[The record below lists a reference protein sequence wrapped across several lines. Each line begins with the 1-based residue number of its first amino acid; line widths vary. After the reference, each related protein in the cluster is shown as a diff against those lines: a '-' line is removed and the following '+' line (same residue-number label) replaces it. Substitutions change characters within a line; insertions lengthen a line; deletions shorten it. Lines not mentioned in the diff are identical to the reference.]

1 MLVLSTFVA
10 ASAAIASAPAP
21 PMNLPPWQPG
31 MAPPVPGPVFSKAFN
46 ALLVLLG
53 MITAKSLRALVQ
65 VSSTSVADIFPLL
78 FASYLSAAI
87 GCVLLGINLRDT
99 LNQFYASDLGTD
111 NELLT
116 SAIPG
121 NGHWLKGIQK
131 TNGRF
136 KGHHSSIPMTA
147 VVPRGK
153 GNKSKCKKA
162 NPQDEDEDE
171 IIDEDD
177 DAGIEM
183 ARLKKKP
190 VRGCNKPSSRTS
202 STSTSTSSTSKKAT
216 PGNLSKRSL
225 DEEVLE

>member
-1 MLVLSTFVA
+1 
-10 ASAAIASAPAP
+10 
-21 PMNLPPWQPG
+21 
-31 MAPPVPGPVFSKAFN
+31 
-46 ALLVLLG
+46 
-53 MITAKSLRALVQ
+53 
-65 VSSTSVADIFPLL
+65 VADIFPLL

-190 VRGCNKPSSRTS
+190 VRCNKPSSTRTS
-202 STSTSTSSTSKKAT
+202 STSTSTSSTSRKAT

>member
-1 MLVLSTFVA
+1 MLALSALF

-153 GNKSKCKKA
+153 GKSKCKKA

-177 DAGIEM
+177 VEM
-183 ARLKKKP
+183 ARLTKKP
-190 VRGCNKPSSRTS
+190 VKPVRCNKPSSSTS
-202 STSTSTSSTSKKAT
+202 STSTSTTSTSTSKKAT

>member
-1 MLVLSTFVA
+1 
-10 ASAAIASAPAP
+10 
-21 PMNLPPWQPG
+21 
-31 MAPPVPGPVFSKAFN
+31 
-46 ALLVLLG
+46 
-53 MITAKSLRALVQ
+53 
-65 VSSTSVADIFPLL
+65 
-78 FASYLSAAI
+78 
-87 GCVLLGINLRDT
+87 
-99 LNQFYASDLGTD
+99 
-111 NELLT
+111 
-116 SAIPG
+116 
-121 NGHWLKGIQK
+121 
-131 TNGRF
+131 
-136 KGHHSSIPMTA
+136 MTA

-153 GNKSKCKKA
+153 GKSKCKKA

-202 STSTSTSSTSKKAT
+202 STSTSTSTSSTSKKAT